1 MDFEGCEKV
10 CSQRLQK
17 RQIGVQFLILA
28 GQNEWFLLCWET
40 TGGSVNKLSA
50 SVAPLVI
57 AILSSTPNAHADS
70 ITYDISGVA
79 SGEIGATT
87 FTNASV
93 ELTGIGDTANVTSL

>member
-1 MDFEGCEKV
+1 M
-10 CSQRLQK
+10 
-17 RQIGVQFLILA
+17 
-28 GQNEWFLLCWET
+28 
-40 TGGSVNKLSA
+40 NKLTA

-57 AILSSTPNAHADS
+57 AILSSAPNAHAIP

-93 ELTGIGDTANVTSL
+93 ELTGIGDTPMSPLFSVARSSAIRSTRSPWP